1 MVQHISEISCASDVV
16 RLAGYPLEQYQV
28 VTSDGYVIQMERIP
42 RHGARDV
49 VFYFHGVLDTSMSW
63 VSGGVTGSQ
72 AFAAWEAG
80 FDVWLGK
87 WWWCDFVPLL
97 VSY

>member
-1 MVQHISEISCASDVV
+1 MVRSSLVPKKYLCVHQ
-16 RLAGYPLEQYQV
+16 LKTNQ
-28 VTSDGYVIQMERIP
+28 ERIP

-49 VFYFHGVLDTSMSW
+49 VFYLHGVLDTSMSW

-80 FDVWLGK
+80 FDVWLGNTRNNAPR
-87 WWWCDFVPLL
+87 WELEGL
-97 VSY
+97 VTCHVTCPPDPW